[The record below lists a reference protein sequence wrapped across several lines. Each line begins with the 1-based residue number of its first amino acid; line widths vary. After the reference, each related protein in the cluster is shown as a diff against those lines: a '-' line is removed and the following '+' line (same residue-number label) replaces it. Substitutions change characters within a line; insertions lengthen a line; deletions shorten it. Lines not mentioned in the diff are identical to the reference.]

1 MPTYYSEF
9 HTFDPASVSTTLLK
23 MCLADIIT
31 RKLNEQTKQTDQKS
45 HVDNF
50 IKFIENNSDHQT
62 LINSLFGDNQHPSIQ
77 QLKLNQFRTMDTWD
91 FERDYNLYLDEER
104 LFKDESNFKNDKSKL
119 LDLLNN
125 NIISSFQFAA
135 LNSFLGQTH
144 ICSLMRSFVGLYYPR
159 GHKTHINITINTQK
173 GSIDVTD
180 SISAESI
187 FTVDDASGLPNFIE
201 LQGSQIN
208 TPKWVK
214 FDTNHQNIQTLH
226 KSLFGQ
232 QQWVPSVISSDELKK
247 NRIPLKTLSTQFRV
261 TKEDIK
267 VDYCF
272 VNSID
277 LNAGIPSSVYHQL
290 QTHDWE
296 MLVNNESELNV
307 SLPPAKPLINNKI
320 NTLKVI
326 KLSLLATAMVSL
338 SYVFAHLS
346 LAMNTLCWGILG
358 SIAISPEHSSRYF
371 PRKIFINSSEN
382 SKATKQKVKSKELL
396 HSKATIKHNS
406 KGIDH
411 IQTDRA
417 HFNSFENHKNIPNE
431 IRVK

>member
-9 HTFDPASVSTTLLK
+9 HTFDPTSVSTTLLK

-31 RKLNEQTKQTDQKS
+31 RNLEVQTKQTDQKS
-45 HVDNF
+45 HVDDF

-62 LINSLFGDNQHPSIQ
+62 LINSLFGDNQHASIR
-77 QLKLNQFRTMDTWD
+77 QLKLNQFRTMDTCD
-91 FERDYNLYLDEER
+91 FERNYNLYLNEDL
-104 LFKDESNFKNDKSKL
+104 LFKDESNVKKDKRKL

-144 ICSLMRSFVGLYYPR
+144 VSSLMRSFIGLNYVM
-159 GHKTHINITINTQK
+159 GIKSHVNIIINTK
-173 GSIDVTD
+173 EGSIDVTD

-187 FTVDDASGLPNFIE
+187 LVDDDARDSPYYLV
-201 LQGSQIN
+201 LQGSQ
-208 TPKWVK
+208 TSSPKWVK
-214 FDTNHQNIQTLH
+214 FNTNDQNIQTLN
-226 KSLFGQ
+226 KKLFGQ
-232 QQWVPSVISSDELKK
+232 QQWVPSVISPDELKK
-247 NRIPLKTLSTQFRV
+247 NRIPLKTFSTQFRV
-261 TKEDIK
+261 TKEDIE
-267 VDYCF
+267 VEYCF

-277 LNAGIPSSVYHQL
+277 MNAGIPSSVYHQL

-296 MLVNNESELNV
+296 MQVTNESKFNV
-307 SLPPAKPLINNKI
+307 SLPPSKPLINNKI
-320 NTLKVI
+320 NALKVI

-396 HSKATIKHNS
+396 HSKATIKHNP
-406 KGIDH
+406 KGIDPF
-411 IQTDRA
+411 QTDTA
-417 HFNSFENHKNIPNE
+417 HFNSFANHKNTPNAT
-431 IRVK
+431 RVS